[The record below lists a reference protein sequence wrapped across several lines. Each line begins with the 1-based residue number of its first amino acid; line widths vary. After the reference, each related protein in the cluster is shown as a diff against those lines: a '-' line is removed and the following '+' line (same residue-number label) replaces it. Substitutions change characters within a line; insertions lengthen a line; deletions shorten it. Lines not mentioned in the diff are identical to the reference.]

1 MSLEEI
7 LSLLT
12 PANTFGGLGILVL
25 CLSLVQVSPIS
36 INPWDAILGWLGNKT
51 NASVKKTLDEQG
63 KKLSTQNEEFREFWV
78 DYQRESILRFSRE
91 CSQDI
96 SHSREEWNH
105 VLNTIKRYE
114 IFCEKNEIANG
125 VIEENSS
132 YLRDLHKQLLNEH
145 RI

>member
-25 CLSLVQVSPIS
+25 CLSLVQVSPIR

-63 KKLSTQNEEFREFWV
+63 KNGYMLCAIDEV
-78 DYQRESILRFSRE
+78 LRGT
-91 CSQDI
+91 
-96 SHSREEWNH
+96 
-105 VLNTIKRYE
+105 NTIERVAASAE
-114 IFCEKNEIANG
+114 ILEA
-125 VIEENSS
+125 
-132 YLRDLHKQLLNEH
+132 LLTGHLTQPRGMEPCAQYH
-145 RI
+145 QAI